1 MAHQDQLDAQYDSS
15 TDSYSFD
22 NNFKHVKKYIE
33 NADYSIANLET
44 TLAGNKDRPYSAY
57 PLFNSPDELADALKK
72 SGFDLISTI
81 NNHSFDMGSLGVNR
95 TLSLLKKRG
104 FDTVGTRE
112 NSSDDDYIIKNIN
125 NIEIEEINTYTID
138 STKEIIKKIR
148 KNTIENEI
156 KSMSIQIERLSKE
169 LDLLKKSNSNTKEVD
184 DKIMKLSLEILKRE
198 KIKKDL

>member
-1 MAHQDQLDAQYDSS
+1 MDKITID
-15 TDSYSFD
+15 
-22 NNFKHVKKYIE
+22 KI
-33 NADYSIANLET
+33 
-44 TLAGNKDRPYSAY
+44 
-57 PLFNSPDELADALKK
+57 K
-72 SGFDLISTI
+72 SLNIS
-81 NNHSFDMGSLGVNR
+81 
-95 TLSLLKKRG
+95 
-104 FDTVGTRE
+104 E
-112 NSSDDDYIIKNIN
+112 EYIKNIN

-198 KIKKDL
+198 KKKKDL

>member
-1 MAHQDQLDAQYDSS
+1 MDKITID
-15 TDSYSFD
+15 
-22 NNFKHVKKYIE
+22 KI
-33 NADYSIANLET
+33 
-44 TLAGNKDRPYSAY
+44 
-57 PLFNSPDELADALKK
+57 K
-72 SGFDLISTI
+72 SLNIS
-81 NNHSFDMGSLGVNR
+81 
-95 TLSLLKKRG
+95 
-104 FDTVGTRE
+104 E
-112 NSSDDDYIIKNIN
+112 EYIKNIN

-156 KSMSIQIERLSKE
+156 KSMSSQIERLSKE